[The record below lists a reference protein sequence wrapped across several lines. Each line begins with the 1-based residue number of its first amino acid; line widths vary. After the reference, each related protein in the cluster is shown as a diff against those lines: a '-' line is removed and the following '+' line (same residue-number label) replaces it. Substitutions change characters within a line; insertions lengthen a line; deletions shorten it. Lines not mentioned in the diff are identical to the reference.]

1 MNRGFKVL
9 TTVLIIAIG
18 ILAASSGYLYAKT
31 TVLEKKLSSADQP
44 VAQPEPAAIAVVPTT
59 PIKTTDTTTNDKID
73 TGAPADTVTTPT
85 TTTTTTPTTTTTTT
99 ATTAAPK
106 SGTPGTY
113 TVVSGDTMYSIGL
126 KLKINWLD
134 LAKANGLD
142 ENTANKIKIGQVLTL
157 PKN

>member
-18 ILAASSGYLYAKT
+18 VLAASSGYLYAKT
-31 TVLEKKLSSADQP
+31 TVLEKKLSSAAQP
-44 VAQPEPAAIAVVPTT
+44 ETQPEPAVIATIPST
-59 PIKTTDTTTNDKID
+59 PIKTTDKID
-73 TGAPADTVTTPT
+73 TGTPAEVVATPTTTTPTTPVAT
-85 TTTTTTPTTTTTTT
+85 TTTTTTP
-99 ATTAAPK
+99 APK

-113 TVVSGDTMYSIGL
+113 TVVSGDTMYSIAL